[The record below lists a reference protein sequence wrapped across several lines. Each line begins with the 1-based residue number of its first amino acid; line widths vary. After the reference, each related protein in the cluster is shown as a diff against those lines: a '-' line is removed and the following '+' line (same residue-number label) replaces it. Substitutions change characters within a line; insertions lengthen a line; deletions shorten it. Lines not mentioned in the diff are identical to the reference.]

1 VNDPAAGDG
10 TIDLGGC
17 EGCALGC
24 AVACES
30 GDEVRAREA
39 RQVLIGSGVG
49 VVMLSIGPGLVAR
62 QPLVLAVAVVTAALG
77 VLVAVLAGL
86 AVRAGR
92 PDGDGTARGGF
103 HLLPPA
109 MVGVLITWLGAV
121 VARLP

>member
-1 VNDPAAGDG
+1 VNPTTGDE
-10 TIDLGGC
+10 TVELGGC
-17 EGCALGC
+17 QGCSLGC
-24 AVACES
+24 AVACER
-30 GDEVRAREA
+30 GDEARAQEA

-92 PDGDGTARGGF
+92 PDGDVKARGGF
-103 HLLPPA
+103 HLLPAA

-121 VARLP
+121 IARLP